1 MTSLST
7 TSASVDAVK
16 GATLKERAQMVL
28 ATLGRTPAEINRAF
42 RRLAKLHHPDVR
54 GGDAVKFKLINE
66 ACVLLLEGKISRN
79 PLLADAEL
87 VLRMT
92 GRRAAPLLNYQQIWE
107 AYQRWHEQR
116 FHAGD
121 WFYPGAPDAGRRVRR
136 TQTNS
141 RRNHAV

>member
-7 TSASVDAVK
+7 TSISVDAVN

-54 GGDAVKFKLINE
+54 GGDTVKFKLINE
-66 ACVLLLEGKISRN
+66 ACELLLEGRISKN

-87 VLRMT
+87 ILRMT
-92 GRRAAPLLNYQQIWE
+92 GRRAAPLLDYQQIWE
-107 AYQRWHEQR
+107 AYQRWHHQR
-116 FHAGD
+116 FHDGD
-121 WFYPGAPDAGRRVRR
+121 WFYPCETDACRRARR
-136 TQTNS
+136 TPA
-141 RRNHAV
+141 RPKRNHAV